1 MLAGDAHAGKRSK
14 AMLDGGGGACAGR
27 RGGGG
32 A

>member
-1 MLAGDAHAGKRSK
+1 MLAGDAHVGKLSK

-27 RGGGG
+27 RGSGG